1 MAYSDEFKKKNKALA
16 DQTIQSSEAVAQALE
31 QAGQQQLAEMDT
43 AQNERLKAQN
53 AAQQL
58 YQQRMNEG
66 YTAFADIIA
75 DNNRRIAEAD
85 QEAQQRIAADQKAAK
100 WTGATELAAAIA
112 NLVGVGAG
120 NAVSQQYRSHTQDWI
135 QKADADRREHQ
146 NRVDNLRDRQR
157 ALQQQLAQL
166 KMGDAGQ
173 ALQLARQ
180 QADQNYKDRMD
191 RSQVATNTILQ
202 PAQQRAQGAV
212 QAATVENQGAL
223 QGAQL
228 DLQRRSQDLQAARS
242 SGSGSR
248 SSSSGSG
255 NRYNVQF
262 DGQDVTLNITKES
275 REQAVRDGKEE
286 LLKDIM
292 EMAGYKGDLESFIR
306 ETKNATTRENYTNDK
321 GKTKTRKVDNP
332 NAQYRDIVSA
342 IVDGGDDADATINQ
356 FYELHRSQMNN
367 VNRRLARV
375 ANGAVSFGETEDRE
389 ESTGQTQSGEK
400 QPANNGVMSGNDFVS
415 RFSAPAAY
423 GQSGDAVV
431 SRFATPKQD
440 QAAPAATPSA
450 PVAQPQSQAVAQADT
465 QDRPWYW
472 NEKLEAK
479 GSISKPIFQR
489 VAKPIVEQGVDS
501 AIERY
506 NATKDN
512 PTDRISSSD
521 GNALKTMVKQRVEK
535 GQKLS
540 EIVKEAS
547 WIPDDLI
554 NYLAEEDLS
563 ALQAV
568 MDERKSLSGNEFMQK
583 YVWKGSQPSY
593 RDMYAQLSE

>member
-242 SGSGSR
+242 SGSGS
-248 SSSSGSG
+248 GSG
-255 NRYNVQF
+255 TPYEFVV
-262 DGQDVTLNITKES
+262 DGRRIPVKMAKETYDS
-275 REQAVRDGKEE
+275 GVRRGREEIR
-286 LLKDIM
+286 KDIM
-292 EMAGYKGDLESFIR
+292 AEAGWDGDWNGFVEQ
-306 ETKNATTRENYTNDK
+306 TTA
-321 GKTKTRKVDNP
+321 GRKKRKKSGGADYSGY
-332 NAQYRDIVSA
+332 ADIVNALNGSGEIDENNEA
-342 IVDGGDDADATINQ
+342 IKDYI
-356 FYELHRSQMNN
+356 ESHKSQMNN
-367 VNRRLARV
+367 FNRYMIGL
-375 ANGAVSFGETEDRE
+375 ANG
-389 ESTGQTQSGEK
+389 
-400 QPANNGVMSGNDFVS
+400 
-415 RFSAPAAY
+415 
-423 GQSGDAVV
+423 
-431 SRFATPKQD
+431 
-440 QAAPAATPSA
+440 
-450 PVAQPQSQAVAQADT
+450 
-465 QDRPWYW
+465 
-472 NEKLEAK
+472 
-479 GSISKPIFQR
+479 I
-489 VAKPIVEQGVDS
+489 
-501 AIERY
+501 
-506 NATKDN
+506 
-512 PTDRISSSD
+512 
-521 GNALKTMVKQRVEK
+521 
-535 GQKLS
+535 
-540 EIVKEAS
+540 
-547 WIPDDLI
+547 
-554 NYLAEEDLS
+554 
-563 ALQAV
+563 
-568 MDERKSLSGNEFMQK
+568 SLSIDDDGF
-583 YVWKGSQPSY
+583 PIL
-593 RDMYAQLSE
+593 D